1 MNTLPGQLQRFSVT
15 LDFEVHDDFD
25 PYQIDWED
33 MFSIQS
39 NETVTVSIKDHTERV
54 DQDWQSYQEAIR

>member
-15 LDFEVHDDFD
+15 LDFVVQDDFD

-39 NETVTVSIKDHTERV
+39 NETITVSIKDHSV
-54 DQDWQSYQEAIR
+54 DVEKDWQLYAESVW

>member
-15 LDFEVHDDFD
+15 LDFVVQDDFD

-33 MFSIQS
+33 MFSSQS
-39 NETVTVSIKDHTERV
+39 NETISVSIKDHSADVEK
-54 DQDWQSYQEAIR
+54 DWQLYAESV

>member
-15 LDFEVHDDFD
+15 LDFVVQDDFD

-39 NETVTVSIKDHTERV
+39 NESVSCV
-54 DQDWQSYQEAIR
+54 SG